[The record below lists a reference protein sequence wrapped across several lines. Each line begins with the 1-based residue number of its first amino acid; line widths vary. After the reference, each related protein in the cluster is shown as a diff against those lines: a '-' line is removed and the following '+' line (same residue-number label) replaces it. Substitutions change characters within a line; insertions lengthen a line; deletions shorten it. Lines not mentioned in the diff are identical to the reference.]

1 VTTLLETE
9 RLRLRAFREDDL
21 PAYAAIWSDPDV
33 MRYLGKGGARSLEGS
48 RELLAWLR
56 ATYRDGFG
64 VWALV
69 ERESGA
75 AIGWAGVNP
84 VEAGGRREIELMYL
98 LARARWGR
106 GLATEAALALRDYA
120 FAELRL
126 PRLAALVF
134 PQNRASLRVVEK
146 VGMAYERD
154 VVLGEKTI
162 SLFAMGPP
170 DRGE

>member
-1 VTTLLETE
+1 MATLLETA
-9 RLRLRAFREDDL
+9 RLRLRRFRDDDL
-21 PAYAAIWSDPDV
+21 AAYAAIWSDPEV
-33 MRYLGKGGARSLEGS
+33 MRYLGKGGARSLQES

-69 ERESGA
+69 QRESGA

-98 LARARWGR
+98 LARPHWRR

-126 PRLAALVF
+126 PRLVALVF
-134 PQNRASLRVVEK
+134 AQNGPSLRVVEK

-154 VVLGEKTI
+154 VSLGEKTI
-162 SLFAMGPP
+162 GLFAMGPP
-170 DRGE
+170 AGGG